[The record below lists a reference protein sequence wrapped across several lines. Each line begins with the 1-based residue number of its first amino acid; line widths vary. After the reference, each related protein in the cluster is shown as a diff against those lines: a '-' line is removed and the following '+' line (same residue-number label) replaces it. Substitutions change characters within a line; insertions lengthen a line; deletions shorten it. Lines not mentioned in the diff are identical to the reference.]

1 MKIAVTGGAGFIG
14 SHIVD
19 AYIEAGH
26 EVVVIDNFSTG
37 RRENVHPLAHVVEMD
52 IRDPAIIDL
61 FAEEKFDVLNHHAAQ
76 MNVRHS
82 LLHPEEDTQ
91 INIFG
96 SLNLFEAAK
105 KTGVKKIIFASSGGA
120 IYGEQNFF
128 PADERHSKRPRS
140 PYGVSKLWAEKYL
153 VYYRLVHQLPH
164 FTLRYTN
171 VYGPRQ
177 NPKGEA
183 GVVAIFITQMLQ
195 GQTPVIYG
203 DGTQTRDFLFVED
216 AVRANLLGL
225 QENAFGIFNCSTAF
239 ELSIN
244 TLFQLLKYLLDFPG
258 NPEYAPPIPGEI
270 ERSVCSYRKL
280 RRSLGWTPKVS
291 IEEGLRRTIEWF
303 RAHPEFWQESS
314 LLSWNNEV

>member
-19 AYIEAGH
+19 AYIEEGH

-37 RRENVHPLAHVVEMD
+37 RRENVHPLAKIVEMD
-52 IRDPAIIDL
+52 VADPAIADV

-76 MNVRHS
+76 TNVRHS
-82 LLHPEEDTQ
+82 LEHPESDIQT
-91 INIFG
+91 NIIG
-96 SLNLFEAAK
+96 SLNLFEAAR

-120 IYGEQNFF
+120 IYGQQHFF
-128 PADERHSKRPRS
+128 PADERHSKRPLS
-140 PYGVSKLWAEKYL
+140 QYGVSKLWGEKFL
-153 VYYRLVHQLPH
+153 VYYRLVREIPH
-164 FTLRYTN
+164 VSLRYTN

-183 GVVAIFITQMLQ
+183 GVIAIFISKMLR
-195 GQTPVIYG
+195 GESPVIYG
-203 DGTQTRDFLFVED
+203 DGTQSRDFLYVAD
-216 AVRANLLGL
+216 AVQANLIGL
-225 QENAFGIFNCSTAF
+225 RDDAYGIFNCSTAF

-244 TLFQLLKYLLDFPG
+244 TLFQLLKHLMQFEGEPI
-258 NPEYAPPIPGEI
+258 YADPIPGEV

-280 RRSLGWTPKVS
+280 RRSLGWTPKVD

-303 RAHPEFWQESS
+303 RAHPEYWQS
-314 LLSWNNEV
+314 